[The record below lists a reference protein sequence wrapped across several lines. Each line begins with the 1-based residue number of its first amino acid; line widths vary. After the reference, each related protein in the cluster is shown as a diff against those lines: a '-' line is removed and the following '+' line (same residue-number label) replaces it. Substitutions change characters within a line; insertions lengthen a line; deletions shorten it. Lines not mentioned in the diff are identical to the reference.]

1 MKSRIK
7 YSIIN
12 SSTTMIIYILKI
24 LIGFVARSLFIKFLG
39 AEYLGLNGLMVNLL
53 NFLSLAELGIGASIV
68 YELYAPLAKKDES
81 AIIAL
86 MQFYRKA
93 YKVIALIVAV
103 LGLSMMPFLHL
114 MIHGGTSISNI
125 KEIFLLF
132 LTNSVMS
139 YLFTYKRSILYAD
152 QKNYVVTIS
161 DFLFYVILTIFQLY
175 VLLHTKNY
183 ILYLILQILFTLLS
197 NLCISKIVEKKYP
210 YLNNKIT
217 EKLPQSNVISLKKNV
232 IGNIASQV
240 GTVIVLGSD
249 NVLISGFVGL
259 TAVGLYSNYTLII
272 NAIQSMLQ
280 QVTSSVTATVG
291 NTITDNDKEKDY
303 SVFKFYL
310 FIVSS
315 IGFISSLCIYV
326 FINPFITI
334 WLGKNFLLKSDV
346 VVLITINYAFFV
358 YRLTTQTFISA
369 YGLFWQQRWKAIIE
383 SFLNVLFSVI
393 FLKVFYLGISGVLL
407 GTLLSTL
414 MVISWYEPYVV
425 FKYGFQRSIFEFAKS
440 TVIFYLKLFFC
451 IFILSRL
458 SNYLVINS
466 VMDFLKIFIIY
477 FPIILVS
484 YSILFWKSIRKFMRF
499 NTSI

>member
-1 MKSRIK
+1 
-7 YSIIN
+7 
-12 SSTTMIIYILKI
+12 MIIYILKI

-183 ILYLILQILFTLLS
+183 ILYLILQILMIKLL
-197 NLCISKIVEKKYP
+197 
-210 YLNNKIT
+210 NK
-217 EKLPQSNVISLKKNV
+217 LKKK
-232 IGNIASQV
+232 
-240 GTVIVLGSD
+240 T
-249 NVLISGFVGL
+249 
-259 TAVGLYSNYTLII
+259 
-272 NAIQSMLQ
+272 
-280 QVTSSVTATVG
+280 
-291 NTITDNDKEKDY
+291 
-303 SVFKFYL
+303 
-310 FIVSS
+310 
-315 IGFISSLCIYV
+315 
-326 FINPFITI
+326 
-334 WLGKNFLLKSDV
+334 
-346 VVLITINYAFFV
+346 
-358 YRLTTQTFISA
+358 
-369 YGLFWQQRWKAIIE
+369 
-383 SFLNVLFSVI
+383 
-393 FLKVFYLGISGVLL
+393 
-407 GTLLSTL
+407 
-414 MVISWYEPYVV
+414 
-425 FKYGFQRSIFEFAKS
+425 
-440 TVIFYLKLFFC
+440 
-451 IFILSRL
+451 
-458 SNYLVINS
+458 
-466 VMDFLKIFIIY
+466 
-477 FPIILVS
+477 
-484 YSILFWKSIRKFMRF
+484 
-499 NTSI
+499 